1 MEQKTDTSMWRA
13 AWRWH
18 FYASFFVLPLLFILA
33 TSGLVIL
40 LKPTIERIAYND
52 LLYVDPVAAAVPFDK
67 QQEVVNLEYPNSS
80 IDAVV
85 PPRDASRS
93 TQFDITTEDGSS
105 RSVYVNPQDGKVL
118 GSINNDSRID
128 FVATR
133 IHGTLYLG
141 TWGDYII
148 EIAAGW
154 TLVMVFT
161 GLYLWWPRNKIP
173 RRLRNA
179 FSIRF
184 KEKGRKRLRDLHAT
198 PGALFAPVLIFL
210 ALTGLPWSGFW
221 GTQWGEF
228 IDNMNS
234 GYNFPS
240 EDPTSHEHASAIE
253 TPGLQISW
261 ANERMSVPA
270 SQPNHSDTK
279 SSLSLEAVAAVAQN
293 IGMKPGYAVG
303 LPADE
308 IGVYTLSNSW
318 PSPAHDERTV
328 YVDQYSGDVLAEAG
342 WHASY
347 GALAKGTAWG
357 VDTHMG
363 RQFGL
368 VNGLAMGGSCLAVI
382 GSTITAPLM
391 FFRRRQPGKSGFP
404 RRPIDAKLS
413 RRITYIAIALG
424 IVFPLLGLSMV
435 FMALLDHFFIRRV
448 PQLKELFGMRPDNQ
462 SDYN

>member
-33 TSGLVIL
+33 TTGLVIL
-40 LKPTIERIAYND
+40 LKPTIERISYND
-52 LLYVDPVAAAVPFDK
+52 LLYVDKVASAVSFDN
-67 QQEVVNLEYPNSS
+67 QRQAIQLEYPNAS

-85 PPRDASRS
+85 PPRDSSRS
-93 TQFDITTEDGSS
+93 SQFDITTEEGSS

-118 GSINNDSRID
+118 GSINNDTRID

-133 IHGTLYLG
+133 IHGTLFLG

-148 EIAAGW
+148 EMAAGW
-154 TLVMVFT
+154 TLVMVCT
-161 GLYLWWPRNKIP
+161 GMYLWWPRNKIP
-173 RRLRNA
+173 HRVRNA
-179 FSIRF
+179 FSIRVR
-184 KEKGRKRLRDLHAT
+184 EKGRKRLRDLHAT
-198 PGALFAPVLIFL
+198 PGVLFAPFLVFL

-221 GTQWGEF
+221 GSQWGKF
-228 IDNMNS
+228 IDSMNS
-234 GYNFPS
+234 GYNFP
-240 EDPTSHEHASAIE
+240 EQPTSHEHATSLE

-261 ANERMSVPA
+261 ANERLIVPRSNTA
-270 SQPNHSDTK
+270 HSEIAKPLGIEEVT
-279 SSLSLEAVAAVAQN
+279 EVAKN
-293 IGMKPGYAVG
+293 IGMIPGYAIG

-308 IGVYTLSNSW
+308 TGVYTLSNSW
-318 PSPAHDERTV
+318 PSPSQNERTV
-328 YVDQYSGDVLAEAG
+328 YVDQYSGKVLTEAG
-342 WHASY
+342 WQASY
-347 GALAKGTAWG
+347 GALAKGTALG

-368 VNGLAMGGSCLAVI
+368 LNGLVMGGTCLAAI

-391 FFRRRQPGKSGFP
+391 FLRRRQPGKSGFP

-413 RRITYIAIALG
+413 KRITYIAIALG
-424 IVFPLLGLSMV
+424 VVFPLLGLSMV

-448 PQLKELFGMRPDNQ
+448 PQLKKLFGMRSNTDGNN
-462 SDYN
+462 Y